1 MDTVDYSHVVGV
13 FRERSHAE
21 QAIDKLKRIGIG
33 ENQIQLTE
41 YNPQT
46 AEWTGSSS
54 RQESN
59 KRLIVNV
66 EADGK
71 EQEAVGILVN
81 NGANNADIPP
91 GTELVH
97 GSLPRQRNISAP
109 LIEQPP
115 CHGLWRFYV
124 LDFAEG
130 LISEAS
136 AGDGCHSAGDS
147 FGRTH

>member
-1 MDTVDYSHVVGV
+1 MNTAEYSHVVGV
-13 FRERSHAE
+13 FRERSNAE

-41 YNPQT
+41 YNLQN
-46 AEWTGSSS
+46 AEGASNLS

-66 EADGK
+66 EANGK

-91 GTELVH
+91 GTMLVH
-97 GSLPRQRNISAP
+97 GSLVDSNSETAD
-109 LIEQPP
+109 LNSGQPT
-115 CHGLWRFYV
+115 
-124 LDFAEG
+124 
-130 LISEAS
+130 SES
-136 AGDGCHSAGDS
+136 SSES
-147 FGRTH
+147 FFGKNVTDPYIP

>member
-66 EADGK
+66 DADGK

-97 GSLPRQRNISAP
+97 GSFVSSNSESADLNP
-109 LIEQPP
+109 GQPT
-115 CHGLWRFYV
+115 G
-124 LDFAEG
+124 E
-130 LISEAS
+130 SS
-136 AGDGCHSAGDS
+136 SDS
-147 FGRTH
+147 FFGKNVSERP

>member
-33 ENQIQLTE
+33 EDQIQWNE
-41 YNPQT
+41 YNLPI
-46 AEWTGSSS
+46 AEGIGSSS

-66 EADGK
+66 DADGK

-97 GSLPRQRNISAP
+97 GSLVSSNSESADLNP
-109 LIEQPP
+109 GQPT
-115 CHGLWRFYV
+115 G
-124 LDFAEG
+124 E
-130 LISEAS
+130 SS
-136 AGDGCHSAGDS
+136 SDS
-147 FGRTH
+147 FFGKNVRERP